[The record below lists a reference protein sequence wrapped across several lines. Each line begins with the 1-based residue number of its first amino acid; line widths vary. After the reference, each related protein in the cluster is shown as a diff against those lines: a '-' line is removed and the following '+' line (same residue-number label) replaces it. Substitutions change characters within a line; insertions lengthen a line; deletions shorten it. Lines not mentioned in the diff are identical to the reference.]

1 MTSKQRIGL
10 ALLLL
15 ALAAWMRGGGAIGRD
30 IADDGLYVL
39 VLEDGSRPE
48 AITEQQG
55 AVINSLL
62 LVEAIEKM
70 GGQYRKQDVR
80 DSFDGLGVWQQLRN
94 KVSNPP
100 GMAIAKGGSVRVEAI
115 PSRIDDAIRMI
126 ER

>member
-15 ALAAWMRGGGAIGRD
+15 AVAAWMRGGGAIGRD

-48 AITEQQG
+48 AITAEQG
-55 AVINSLL
+55 AVVNSLRL
-62 LVEAIEKM
+62 AEATKAA

-80 DSFDGLGVWQQLRN
+80 DDFSGLGVWQQLKN
-94 KVSNPP
+94 KIPNPP